1 MTVSDSDDLPLQL
14 RIAAV
19 ADLRNV
25 TVLVGLTAISYCEF
39 SQPGH
44 VLEFQLTEEAIRSK
58 VSDNENQIHQS

>member
-39 SQPGH
+39 SLHGQ
-44 VLEFQLTEEAIRSK
+44 VLEFQLTEETIRLK
-58 VSDNENQIHQS
+58 VSDDKN